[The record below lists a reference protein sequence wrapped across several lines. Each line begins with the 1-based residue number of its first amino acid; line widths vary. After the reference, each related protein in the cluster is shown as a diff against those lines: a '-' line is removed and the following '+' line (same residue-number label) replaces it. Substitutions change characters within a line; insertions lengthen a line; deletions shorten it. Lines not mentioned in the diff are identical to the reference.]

1 MIKKFEDKKH
11 FSSMLDFIIGDC
23 GSGKSTLACA
33 YAQKYIRKG
42 YNVYCNF
49 YIEGCRKFTVED
61 LMTFDFGVGA
71 VIIFDEIASNGLAS
85 RGETYKKSN
94 SEKVIEFFT
103 TYRHYKVEH
112 IIIISPSF
120 QDCIPVVRSR
130 VATITVCKSPVI
142 LNLLLF
148 PLNIP
153 LLIQQ
158 KNPIKLTLRKQILK
172 KIDIVGEGGS
182 GEPREIYFWNVLYRA
197 YTIQNFW
204 YKYFDSFTQKIL
216 YNKEWEYWLPEQKEE
231 EKEEKEKKKLNL
243 KETYIVAATF
253 ISKIL
258 KKKL

>member
-11 FSSMLDFIIGDC
+11 FASMLDFIIGDC

-130 VATITVCKSPVI
+130 VSNITVCKTPVI
-142 LNLLLF
+142 LNLLLL
-148 PLNIP
+148 PVNIP
-153 LLIQQ
+153 LLMQQ
-158 KNPIKLTLRKQILK
+158 KNPIKITLKKQILK
-172 KIDIVGEGGS
+172 KIDIIGEKKT
-182 GEPREIYFWNVLYRA
+182 GEPKEIYYWNTLYRG

-204 YKYFDSFTQKIL
+204 YKYFDSFTQKSL
-216 YNKEWEYWLPEQKEE
+216 YQKDWEYWLPNNEE
-231 EKEEKEKKKLNL
+231 EKKKKNIKDFYNIVSTFTSKIIKKKL
-243 KETYIVAATF
+243 
-253 ISKIL
+253 
-258 KKKL
+258 